1 MRIEEA
7 SPMNCSYPRVEL
19 FGTAVDAVT
28 MDQAVDA
35 ARAAVAAGGPH
46 QHVVLNAAKV
56 VAMQDDPELA
66 GIIRG
71 CDFIQAD
78 GASVVWF
85 SKLARRPVPERVAGA
100 DLFERLVGAAAA
112 DGTSVYFLGAQPHVV
127 ERVVEIFTQRWPDL
141 RVAGFHD
148 GFWSDDAEVVA
159 AIRDARPDYLFL
171 AIPSPRKE
179 YWLATHLDALGVPFV
194 MGVGGSFDVVAGET
208 TRAPR
213 WMQKIGMEWS
223 WRLIQEPRR
232 MFKRYLVGNTRF
244 LVACLRELRRPA
256 PVGDSAR

>member
-1 MRIEEA
+1 MRIEEV
-7 SPMNCSYPRVEL
+7 SPMNCSYSRVEL

-100 DLFERLVGAAAA
+100 DLFEHLVGAAAA

-159 AIRDARPDYLFL
+159 AIRDAGPDYLFL

-179 YWLATHLDALGVPFV
+179 YWLATHLDEL
-194 MGVGGSFDVVAGET
+194 ET